1 MAWTKR
7 DRGFAL
13 LLVLIT
19 LATLSLV
26 IAASID
32 ASHRFGGE
40 ASARIANLRLR
51 AAAAGAFWT
60 AARDL
65 AEAGAAAPA
74 MLTKPQSYVL
84 DGVRLTVSAR
94 SETGKIDINAASPEM
109 IASLLAQSG
118 LSPEHAAR
126 LAAEIADWR
135 DKDDDTRKNG
145 AETAEYLGAGR
156 SYGPT
161 NRDFESVSELALV
174 LDGGVDLVTCLARDV
189 TVFTHSAD
197 IDPEAASPLVLRAA
211 KIAPGALGPSGFSIV
226 GGRTVEIGSLTDVN
240 VSAVDESTGRFFTE
254 ETTVRLTGSGTDPV
268 WIVSRV
274 SPGRDEADAHTAC
287 KRLDKQLLGHARP

>member
-1 MAWTKR
+1 MVRRKR

-40 ASARIANLRLR
+40 ASARIVDLRLR
-51 AAAAGAFWT
+51 AAADGAFWT

-65 AEAGAAAPA
+65 AEAGAANPA

-84 DGVRLTVSAR
+84 DGVRLTMSAR
-94 SETGKIDINAASPEM
+94 SETGKIDINAASPEL
-109 IASLLAQSG
+109 IASLLTESG
-118 LSPEHAAR
+118 VRQEGATR

-145 AETAEYLGAGR
+145 AEAAEYLGAGR

-174 LDGGVDLVTCLARDV
+174 LDGGEDLFECLARDV

-211 KIAPGALGPSGFSIV
+211 KVAPGALRPPGFSIV
-226 GGRTVEIGSLTDVN
+226 GGRTVEIGALTDVN
-240 VSAVDESTGRFFTE
+240 VSAVDESTGRSFSE

-268 WIVSRV
+268 WIVSRA
-274 SPGRDEADAHTAC
+274 SPGPDEAEARTAC
-287 KRLDKQLLGHARP
+287 RRLNKQLLSHART